1 MFEKT
6 ICRRNHENIVQP
18 VQELPAEDIE
28 SYMDENLE
36 KFETVCS

>member
-6 ICRRNHENIVQP
+6 ICRRNHENIVQL
-18 VQELPAEDIE
+18 VQELATEDIE